1 MAKDKK
7 GFILYC
13 DLQYTI
19 NKLTDEQAGKLFK
32 HILSYVNDEDPIAE
46 DLITEIAFEPIKQQL
61 KRDLVKFEDTK
72 VKRSEAGK
80 AGANKRWQTEAND
93 SKRIQTITK
102 IAVKDN
108 VKVKEKV
115 KDNNNNTFNF
125 YDSMVSF
132 GFEEQLVKD
141 WIQVRKVKKAT
152 NTETAFNGFIRE
164 VNKNENTPN
173 FILKN
178 CVERNWSGFKSEWLP
193 KEQTAD
199 NTFCWR

>member
-32 HILSYVNDEDPIAE
+32 HILRYVNDENPVAE

-80 AGANKRWQTEAND
+80 AGANKRWQTEAKD
-93 SKRIQTITK
+93 SKRIQTIAK
-102 IAVKDN
+102 IADKDN

-115 KDNNNNTFNF
+115 NIYRRFAHLSITQDEFEKLKEQYT
-125 YDSMVSF
+125 
-132 GFEEQLVKD
+132 EEQINDTLDQIENYAKNKAYKSLYLTAKKWLDKNNPKPKD
-141 WIQVRKVKKAT
+141 
-152 NTETAFNGFIRE
+152 E
-164 VNKNENTPN
+164 P
-173 FILKN
+173 
-178 CVERNWSGFKSEWLP
+178 FKFAW
-193 KEQTAD
+193 Q
-199 NTFCWR
+199 